1 MCILLPINISTILI
15 FFSRGQD
22 SNTDVQVTVRG
33 PLHIVRAPRRGHIT
47 GGDQVEE
54 TISSEYFHQYRYY
67 QEAFDDEDEDEE
79 EDEEEKR
86 QSANHSSRILV
97 EVPVEVMATI

>member
-1 MCILLPINISTILI
+1 M
-15 FFSRGQD
+15 
-22 SNTDVQVTVRG
+22 
-33 PLHIVRAPRRGHIT
+33 RAPRRGHIT

-54 TISSEYFHQYRYY
+54 TISSEESYFHQYRYY

-97 EVPVEVMATI
+97 EVPVEVHSNKSIE

>member
-1 MCILLPINISTILI
+1 MNSEEST
-15 FFSRGQD
+15 
-22 SNTDVQVTVRG
+22 
-33 PLHIVRAPRRGHIT
+33 
-47 GGDQVEE
+47 
-54 TISSEYFHQYRYY
+54 YFHQYRYY

-97 EVPVEVMATI
+97 EVPVEVVATIEVTRVSSKGRVNHKQNESTSLPL

>member
-1 MCILLPINISTILI
+1 M
-15 FFSRGQD
+15 
-22 SNTDVQVTVRG
+22 
-33 PLHIVRAPRRGHIT
+33 RAPRRGHIT

-54 TISSEYFHQYRYY
+54 TISSEESYFHQYRYY

-97 EVPVEVMATI
+97 EVPVEVVATI

>member
-1 MCILLPINISTILI
+1 MNSEEST
-15 FFSRGQD
+15 
-22 SNTDVQVTVRG
+22 
-33 PLHIVRAPRRGHIT
+33 
-47 GGDQVEE
+47 
-54 TISSEYFHQYRYY
+54 YFHQYRYH

-97 EVPVEVMATI
+97 EVPVEVVATI

>member
-1 MCILLPINISTILI
+1 M
-15 FFSRGQD
+15 
-22 SNTDVQVTVRG
+22 
-33 PLHIVRAPRRGHIT
+33 RAPRRGHIT
-47 GGDQVEE
+47 GGDQVEKR
-54 TISSEYFHQYRYY
+54 QYQVNSKNQHRYY

-97 EVPVEVMATI
+97 EVPVEVHSYKSIE

>member
-1 MCILLPINISTILI
+1 MNI
-15 FFSRGQD
+15 
-22 SNTDVQVTVRG
+22 
-33 PLHIVRAPRRGHIT
+33 
-47 GGDQVEE
+47 
-54 TISSEYFHQYRYY
+54 HQYRYY

-97 EVPVEVMATI
+97 EVPVEVHSYKSIE